1 MPNCGLLGEHL
12 PHSFSPQI
20 HRRLGEY
27 SYKLIELPPEA
38 VEDFFR
44 RRDFDAVNVTV
55 PYKKVAY
62 AACETLSD
70 TARAIGSVNTVVKR
84 PDGSLYGDN
93 TDAYGFEVLLTSA
106 GIPVAG
112 KNCMVFGTGGSSVT
126 VCHVLKKLGAAEVR
140 VVAHKDNNKDYLRPY
155 FADTHVIVNTT
166 PVGMYPKNGV
176 SPVDLSDFTA
186 LCGVADLIYN
196 PARTKLILDAEAMGI
211 PAVSGLRMLVAQGVR
226 AYEVFFDTKAREGVI
241 EEILG
246 ELEEEVRNIV
256 LVGMPGCGKS
266 TVGRILAEKTG
277 RELIDL
283 DQRLVEKV
291 GKSIP
296 DIFAEGGERLFR
308 RMESEVVEEVSKLTG
323 KILATGGGVVTVPEN
338 IPNLRQN
345 GLIFFINRPLEQ
357 LATDGRPLSKSGRL
371 DEMAERRLPLY
382 RGCAD
387 YEIAFESSEQVACE
401 ILKATESRKEH
412 PKKENSI

>member
-20 HRRLGEY
+20 HRRLGDY
-27 SYKLIELPPEA
+27 PYKLIELPPEA
-38 VEDFFR
+38 VEGFFR
-44 RRDFDAVNVTV
+44 QRDFDAINVTV

-62 AACETLSD
+62 AACDSLSD
-70 TARAIGSVNTVVKR
+70 TAKAIGSVNTVVKR

-93 TDAYGFEVLLTSA
+93 TDAYGFEHLLKSV
-106 GIPVAG
+106 GIPIAG

-126 VCHVLKKLGAAEVR
+126 VCYVLKKLGAAEVR
-140 VVAHKDNNKDYLRPY
+140 VVAHRDNHRDYLRP
-155 FADTHVIVNTT
+155 FFGDTHVIVNTT
-166 PVGMYPKNGV
+166 PVGMYPRNGH

-196 PARTKLILDAEAMGI
+196 PARTKLILDAESMGI
-211 PAVSGLRMLVAQGVR
+211 PAVSGLNMLVAQGVR
-226 AYEVFFDTKAREGVI
+226 AYEVFFDTKAREGI
-241 EEILG
+241 IGEILG
-246 ELEEEVRNIV
+246 ELEAEVQNIV

-283 DQRLVEKV
+283 DERLVLRE

-296 DIFAEGGERLFR
+296 DIFAEGGEKLFR
-308 RMESEVVEEVSKLTG
+308 RIESEVVEEVTKLTG
-323 KILATGGGVVTVPEN
+323 KILATGGGVVTIPQN

-345 GLIFFINRPLEQ
+345 GLIFFINRPIPQ
-357 LATDGRPLSKSGRL
+357 LATDGRPLSKSGKL
-371 DEMAERRLPLY
+371 TEMAERRLPLY

-387 YEIAFESSEQVACE
+387 YEIPFESSEQVACD
-401 ILKATESRKEH
+401 ILKLLESRK
-412 PKKENSI
+412 

>member
-20 HRRLGEY
+20 HRRLGDY

-44 RRDFDAVNVTV
+44 KRDFDAINVTV

-62 AACETLSD
+62 AACDSLSD

-84 PDGSLYGDN
+84 PNGSLYGDN

-126 VCHVLKKLGAAEVR
+126 VCHVLKKLGANEVR
-140 VVAHKDNNKDYLRPY
+140 VISHRDNHKDTLRPY
-155 FADTHVIVNTT
+155 FSDTHVIVNTT
-166 PVGMYPKNGV
+166 PVGMFPHNGA
-176 SPVDLSDFTA
+176 SPVDLSDFTS

-196 PARTKLILDAEAMGI
+196 PARTKLILDAESMGI
-211 PAVSGLRMLVAQGVR
+211 PCVSGLRMLVAQAVR
-226 AYEVFFDTKAREGVI
+226 AYEVFFDAKARDGMI

-246 ELEEEVRNIV
+246 ELETEVQNIV

-266 TVGRILAEKTG
+266 TVGCLLAEKTG

-283 DQRLVEKV
+283 DQWLTRQE
-291 GKSIP
+291 GMSIP
-296 DIFAEGGERLFR
+296 DIFAKGGETLFR
-308 RMESEVVEEVSKLTG
+308 QIESQVVEEVSKLTG
-323 KILATGGGVVTVPEN
+323 KILATGGGVVTVPQN
-338 IPNLRQN
+338 IPKLRQN
-345 GLIFFINRPLEQ
+345 GLIFFINRPISQ
-357 LATDGRPLSKSGRL
+357 LATDGRPLSHSGKL
-371 DEMAERRLPLY
+371 TEMANHRFPLY

-387 YEIAFESSEQVACE
+387 YEIPFNSSEQVSND
-401 ILKATESRKEH
+401 ILKLLK
-412 PKKENSI
+412 NQ